1 MFEADTPEIK
11 GVSNRGCG
19 LIFLPK
25 GKAEYAEAKAMVEKM
40 ASASGLRLLAWRKC
54 PVDRSILGSL
64 AEASCPTK
72 EMVFVAGQEGDSP
85 ETLESTLYL
94 FRRAMRGAADQY
106 SWGKDYYVASCSSRT
121 IVYKGMVQ
129 AGVLARY
136 YLDLQNPLFK
146 SLFVVF
152 HRRFSTNTMPKW
164 PLAQPMRSVH

>member
-1 MFEADTPEIK
+1 MEHRGACSADGVSGDGAGIMSGLPWEMFEADTPEIK

-40 ASASGLRLLAWRKC
+40 ATASGLRVLAWRDV

-72 EMVFVAGQEGDSP
+72 EMVFVAGREGDSP

-94 FRRAMRGAADQY
+94 FRRAMRGAADEY
-106 SWGKDYYVASCSSRT
+106 SWGKGILC
-121 IVYKGMVQ
+121 
-129 AGVLARY
+129 GVLLVKNY
-136 YLDLQNPLFK
+136 CL
-146 SLFVVF
+146 
-152 HRRFSTNTMPKW
+152 
-164 PLAQPMRSVH
+164 

>member
-1 MFEADTPEIK
+1 MFDYKSGRTD
-11 GVSNRGCG
+11 
-19 LIFLPK
+19 
-25 GKAEYAEAKAMVEKM
+25 VEM
-40 ASASGLRLLAWRKC
+40 NFRKC
-54 PVDRSILGSL
+54 RHILPHLHPLLCAAPLLLQLVRRTKAKLAREKVPVDRSILGSL

-72 EMVFVAGQEGDSP
+72 EMVFVAGREGDSP

-94 FRRAMRGAADQY
+94 FRRAMRGAADEY
-106 SWGKDYYVASCSSRT
+106 SWGKEYYVASCSSRT

-146 SLFVVF
+146 TLFVVF